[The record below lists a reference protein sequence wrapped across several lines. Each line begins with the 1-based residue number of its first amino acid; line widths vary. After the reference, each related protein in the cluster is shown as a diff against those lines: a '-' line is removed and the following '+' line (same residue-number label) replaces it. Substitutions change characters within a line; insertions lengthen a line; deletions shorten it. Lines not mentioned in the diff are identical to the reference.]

1 MEGVTSEA
9 SQVVLLLDAAAPH
22 YTASSSRLLI
32 PSSPQVLHQSVQ
44 VGDHHLCPGMP
55 LNPVYDVIYLGGGG
69 GGGGD
74 YDDDVFLPWSR
85 VAQDRRST
93 QCLID

>member
-1 MEGVTSEA
+1 
-9 SQVVLLLDAAAPH
+9 
-22 YTASSSRLLI
+22 
-32 PSSPQVLHQSVQ
+32 
-44 VGDHHLCPGMP
+44 MP